1 MQILLGTNAENK
13 NEKIILD
20 TQRTINGHTMIVGA
34 SGTGKTYN
42 LRKLIRNLVKN
53 PKVQVSIIDVHGDIE
68 VGDDITSSVTFS
80 ETSNVGLPF
89 LNISSDPDFGGVR
102 KKIQSVLATINRTSR
117 KLQSKQESTFRNLLI
132 DLYAINGFYSNRP
145 DSWDINNE
153 IRKNPRHKKRY
164 PSIEDLK
171 KITEY
176 KLKQMIIGGNQ
187 EAVAKFEELSSK
199 VKSLHKNIKKSNN
212 DSSFDLEPIKE
223 KCIESYKAALDAIKS
238 GQELDQLIKYDSKD
252 VLKSVYERIVN
263 LESSGIFK
271 NKTPE
276 FDLKKQVR
284 RYNIKS
290 LNKDEQKMFVDVL
303 LEEIYFLAKQNGEQS
318 EPLNFIVIDEAH
330 MFITEEDEH
339 IINIIAK
346 EARKFGV
353 ALILASQAFTHFSDD
368 IIQATMIKIILGID
382 EMFYKSSAAK
392 LDISPKRF
400 SRIIPQTTAMIQIK
414 NKKSIKNQFI
424 DVLLN

>member
-1 MQILLGTNAENK
+1 MQILLGINK
-13 NEKIILD
+13 DNQNEKVILD
-20 TQRTINGHTMIVGA
+20 TQKVINGHTMIVGA

-42 LRKLIRNLVKN
+42 LRKLIRNLIKN
-53 PKVQVSIIDVHGDIE
+53 PKVQVSVLDVHGDIDI
-68 VGDDITSSVTFS
+68 GDDVTSTVKFS
-80 ETSNVGLPF
+80 ETSEVGLPF

-102 KKIQSVLATINRTSR
+102 KKIQSVLSTINRTSR

-132 DLYAINGFYSNRP
+132 DLYAINGFYPNRP

-153 IRKNPRHKKRY
+153 IRKNPRYKKRY
-164 PSIEDLK
+164 PSIEDLR

-199 VKSLHKNIKKSNN
+199 VKSLHKGIKKSNN
-212 DSSFDLEPIKE
+212 NQDFDLNGLKE
-223 KCIESYKAALDAIKS
+223 KCIETYKEALDSIKS

-252 VLKSVYERIVN
+252 VLKSVYERVVN
-263 LESSGIFK
+263 LENSGIFK

-276 FDLKKQVR
+276 FDPNKQVK

-318 EPLNFIVIDEAH
+318 EPINFIVIDEAH

-368 IIQATMIKIILGID
+368 IIQSTMIKIVLGID
-382 EMFYKSSAAK
+382 EMFYKSSAVK
-392 LDISPKRF
+392 LNISPKRF
-400 SRIIPQTTAMIQIK
+400 SNIIPMKTAMIQIK
-414 NKKSIKNQFI
+414 NKKSTKNQFI